1 MLFAYLSSRL
11 DVSGY
16 LAYIQQP
23 FILLNISLHLVSYL
37 CLSIYLS
44 MDPFICIS
52 IYISIYNP
60 LSIYSSSYYLSIYLS
75 QSIYAH
81 TILYIPFYIY
91 SRGVFFLY
99 LPIWFEHL
107 PPPLLLPS
115 PTYPSKVQHNT
126 KAVFAPV
133 NDPVFLSVRS
143 SVRVSVF
150 FYSVC
155 LNLSLNRS
163 PTDVFIYIYFM
174 YIYLSNYALSIPLLL
189 IQNFWL
195 QFGQGLW
202 QTL

>member
-1 MLFAYLSSRL
+1 MFFLMLFAYLSSRL

-37 CLSIYLS
+37 CLSIYLY
-44 MDPFICIS
+44 MYPFICIS
-52 IYISIYNP
+52 IYIYIYNP
-60 LSIYSSSYYLSIYLS
+60 LSIYSSSYYLSIYLLS
-75 QSIYAH
+75 
-81 TILYIPFYIY
+81 LYMPTPFYIFHFI
-91 SRGVFFLY
+91 SIHVACFFYICLSD
-99 LPIWFEHL
+99 LSIF
-107 PPPLLLPS
+107 PPAPLLPPS

-155 LNLSLNRS
+155 LNCI
-163 PTDVFIYIYFM
+163 F
-174 YIYLSNYALSIPLLL
+174 
-189 IQNFWL
+189 
-195 QFGQGLW
+195 
-202 QTL
+202 